1 MQDKISEALARLDRE
16 ATVAAVDEALAGG
29 VTAAAVLAACQEGMV
44 KVGDQFAAG
53 EYFIS
58 DLMLAADI
66 FKEAS
71 AELDLGPGA
80 AAKGPAVV
88 IGTVQGD
95 IHDIGKDIV
104 VNMLRASTYDVTDL
118 GVDVPPERFV
128 EAVRETGATVVGMSG
143 LLTISFDSM
152 KRAVAAFSDAG
163 LRDSVKIMVGGG
175 PTDDAVCVYIGADGC
190 GHDAT
195 DAIKLCK
202 TWMEA

>member
-71 AELDLGPGA
+71 AELDLAPGA

-128 EAVRETGATVVGMSG
+128 EAVRQTGATVVGMSG

-152 KRAVAAFSDAG
+152 KRAVAALNDAG
-163 LRDSVKIMVGGG
+163 LRDSVKVMVGGG
-175 PTDDAVCVYIGADGC
+175 PTDAAVCDYVGADGW

-195 DAIKLCK
+195 DAIRLCK
-202 TWMEA
+202 SWMEA